1 MNDFEGR
8 VAVVTGAAGGIGAAI
23 SRRLTAGGARV
34 LAVDLEGPTELPEGA
49 VPHAADVSVAADVQ
63 AFLQRAV
70 DELGGLHVLCNNAG
84 IEGAVTSLADY
95 PDDVFDQVLAVNVRG
110 PFLGMKH
117 AVPHMTAAGGGA
129 IVNTASVAGLRGAPR
144 IHAYAA
150 SKHALVG
157 LTRSAAAELAPLNIR
172 VNAVCPSPVETR
184 MMRSLEQGID
194 PDNPA
199 VVHDFLAAQIPLGR
213 YGEPDDIADVVAFL
227 ASDAARFVTG
237 VALPV
242 DGGLTAR

>member
-1 MNDFEGR
+1 MKPLAGK

-23 SRRLTAGGARV
+23 THRLVADGARV
-34 LAVDLEGPTELPEGA
+34 LAVDLQEPADLPEGA
-49 VPHAADVSVAADVQ
+49 VAHAADVTIASEVSAFIERSVQ
-63 AFLQRAV
+63 
-70 DELGGLHVLCNNAG
+70 ELGGIDILCNNAG

-129 IVNTASVAGLRGAPR
+129 IVNTASVAGLRGSPR
-144 IHAYAA
+144 LHAYSA

-157 LTRSAAAELAPLNIR
+157 LTRSAAAELAPFNIR

-184 MMRSLEQGID
+184 MMRALEEGID
-194 PDNPA
+194 PANPS
-199 VVHDFLAAQIPLGR
+199 VVHDFIAATIPLGR
-213 YGEPDDIADVVAFL
+213 YGEPSEVADVVGFL
-227 ASDAARFVTG
+227 VSDAARFVTG
-237 VALPV
+237 VALPI